1 MPTPTTASQRQAK
14 CGCTCSHSHS
24 LPAQPGWE
32 LVATVSVRLQ
42 TKFPFP
48 GEHKKRQHKQAFEMP
63 PSADGDFFLGED
75 TFKQCCEEFIK
86 HSQQIGDGWEWKTMK
101 DAVALS
107 TDDPQTSSSSSMALD
122 VIRFEYHVLYS
133 ISYQAPVLYFRASFL
148 DGRPLSLEE
157 IWKGVHEFYRPRL
170 LQGPWDT
177 ISQQEHPL
185 LGQPFFV
192 LHPCR
197 TNEFM
202 APILAISGKEKRNI
216 NYITSWM
223 SIVGPVVGIHLS
235 MSYGL
240 TISDHGTHAEKS
252 SKGN

>member
-1 MPTPTTASQRQAK
+1 
-14 CGCTCSHSHS
+14 
-24 LPAQPGWE
+24 
-32 LVATVSVRLQ
+32 
-42 TKFPFP
+42 
-48 GEHKKRQHKQAFEMP
+48 MP

-101 DAVALS
+101 ESKEGYMSKIHVQTRPRIHQPEQRASHEEEDDMCLVHDDAVALS